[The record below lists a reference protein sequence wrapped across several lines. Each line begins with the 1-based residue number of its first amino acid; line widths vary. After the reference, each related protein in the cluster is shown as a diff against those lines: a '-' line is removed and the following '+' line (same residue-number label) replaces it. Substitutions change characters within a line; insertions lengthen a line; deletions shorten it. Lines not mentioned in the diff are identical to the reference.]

1 MAKVDQLE
9 QVPPRFPSSCGKLSM
24 HVERDMLAIAY
35 SRLEHF
41 VMGQCILANTVAF
54 GKHLRALDLVLLVC
68 TERGRW

>member
-1 MAKVDQLE
+1 
-9 QVPPRFPSSCGKLSM
+9 M